1 MKGLAVILVIFAV
14 IIWIMAHSIMP
25 ISYKPKS
32 GKPTADN
39 TENNQITIGTT
50 TIEYS
55 RFSDY
60 IPINNSTVTE
70 TNPVIAMTINPDG
83 DATYIYSV
91 ELSIIGKEKLYKA
104 FMTPTIEN
112 RNRYFHNI
120 NDSLIPDLY
129 EIKVTVTDDK
139 KIQSTTW
146 YFELISDLTGTSENI
161 KKRTVS
167 ETDEE
172 IDIKLIN
179 VPENIKPTRRVYEIF
194 KFFKEMPLLTRNGY
208 SEIAYEYYYITGKNF
223 DEEIDIKLINVPEN
237 IKPTRRVYET
247 FKFFKEMPLLTSKGY
262 SEIAYEYYYITGKN
276 FDDAFL
282 NVAESVIGLNNEK
295 SLTISTKKPEVT
307 YKYYAEFDI
316 VPKIRITDVKISY
329 QDTIML
335 PYWDIPKNIDKN
347 QLTYWNTFLKELWNH
362 EYKHISMNSDALN
375 RIKTKLESISIITDL
390 SNTGIGPEL
399 IDAYT
404 KIDNNATKVIDDVWG
419 DTCKY
424 HNKLDNTE
432 YDKIFTKTRY
442 TKPK

>member
-91 ELSIIGKEKLYKA
+91 ELSIVGKEKLYKA

-167 ETDEE
+167 ET
-172 IDIKLIN
+172 
-179 VPENIKPTRRVYEIF
+179 
-194 KFFKEMPLLTRNGY
+194 
-208 SEIAYEYYYITGKNF
+208 

>member
-161 KKRTVS
+161 NKRTVS
-167 ETDEE
+167 ET
-172 IDIKLIN
+172 
-179 VPENIKPTRRVYEIF
+179 
-194 KFFKEMPLLTRNGY
+194 
-208 SEIAYEYYYITGKNF
+208 

-442 TKPK
+442 TKSK

>member
-91 ELSIIGKEKLYKA
+91 ELSIVGKEKLYKA

-161 KKRTVS
+161 NKRTVS
-167 ETDEE
+167 ET
-172 IDIKLIN
+172 
-179 VPENIKPTRRVYEIF
+179 
-194 KFFKEMPLLTRNGY
+194 
-208 SEIAYEYYYITGKNF
+208 

-442 TKPK
+442 TKSK

>member
-91 ELSIIGKEKLYKA
+91 ELSIVGKEKLYKA

-161 KKRTVS
+161 NKRTVS
-167 ETDEE
+167 ET
-172 IDIKLIN
+172 
-179 VPENIKPTRRVYEIF
+179 
-194 KFFKEMPLLTRNGY
+194 
-208 SEIAYEYYYITGKNF
+208 

>member
-1 MKGLAVILVIFAV
+1 
-14 IIWIMAHSIMP
+14 
-25 ISYKPKS
+25 
-32 GKPTADN
+32 
-39 TENNQITIGTT
+39 IGTT

-161 KKRTVS
+161 NKRTVS
-167 ETDEE
+167 ET
-172 IDIKLIN
+172 
-179 VPENIKPTRRVYEIF
+179 
-194 KFFKEMPLLTRNGY
+194 
-208 SEIAYEYYYITGKNF
+208 

>member
-161 KKRTVS
+161 NKRTVS
-167 ETDEE
+167 ET
-172 IDIKLIN
+172 
-179 VPENIKPTRRVYEIF
+179 
-194 KFFKEMPLLTRNGY
+194 
-208 SEIAYEYYYITGKNF
+208 

>member
-25 ISYKPKS
+25 ISYKSKS

-161 KKRTVS
+161 NKRTVS
-167 ETDEE
+167 ET
-172 IDIKLIN
+172 
-179 VPENIKPTRRVYEIF
+179 
-194 KFFKEMPLLTRNGY
+194 
-208 SEIAYEYYYITGKNF
+208 

-247 FKFFKEMPLLTSKGY
+247 FKFFKEMPLLTRKGY